1 MSISSIEEDEEK
13 ELIIFDN
20 LEILYFEDSGS
31 ILKEAVCEININKNH
46 KKKIIIKMNNTI
58 NNSQS
63 SQSEKLVNDEDNE
76 VNNGSEE
83 SSINIDNEKKA
94 KSQKLKEIS
103 KVKYNLF
110 LGITKDC
117 QPSYDKFDDVM
128 DGSDLIGQRLIIQDI
143 ELSNNGINFQPKK
156 YIFIGYKI
164 APIFPLENNKQ
175 IILSNDANKK
185 VMILNDKKLVSSE
198 DFKLNDIINEKIK
211 KINDTNSQNNETFS
225 SISEN
230 NNSLNHNKSV
240 NKNTSKNKEKL
251 SKNKSNISSVYGV
264 SSQFNN
270 SSETEPDQ
278 GYVFYDEIEKGKKFT
293 KYSYTKIYKKEIDG
307 IFEIH
312 EEIKLN
318 KGIIELK
325 FDKDKN
331 FDNLNEEYDTNN
343 DLNAHILIKN
353 FTETSIPKD
362 APFIL
367 EVKSSFQLVEVL
379 KQIRKASKFIENFIN
394 NKRQL
399 PRYIIGIL
407 CSYIKKDVER
417 DFKTLNSNYYGYNDH
432 DTLNGVSL
440 YEHIKKIINN
450 NKIKFVIAV
459 IKDGYIKKCDLL
471 HDDFKIPEFH
481 RVNVD
486 LMYKELKGIE
496 LLDTLGEEEREK
508 KQNEIKAKVNKIK
521 DKFKAL
527 DKSINTVSENSGLQF
542 KVMKMENDIKEKDD
556 KINQLEK
563 KMADLMREI
572 EILKKQNNFSKE
584 GKDNEKDKRKTP

>member
-1 MSISSIEEDEEK
+1 
-13 ELIIFDN
+13 
-20 LEILYFEDSGS
+20 
-31 ILKEAVCEININKNH
+31 
-46 KKKIIIKMNNTI
+46 
-58 NNSQS
+58 
-63 SQSEKLVNDEDNE
+63 
-76 VNNGSEE
+76 
-83 SSINIDNEKKA
+83 
-94 KSQKLKEIS
+94 
-103 KVKYNLF
+103 
-110 LGITKDC
+110 
-117 QPSYDKFDDVM
+117 
-128 DGSDLIGQRLIIQDI
+128 
-143 ELSNNGINFQPKK
+143 
-156 YIFIGYKI
+156 
-164 APIFPLENNKQ
+164 
-175 IILSNDANKK
+175 
-185 VMILNDKKLVSSE
+185 
-198 DFKLNDIINEKIK
+198 
-211 KINDTNSQNNETFS
+211 
-225 SISEN
+225 
-230 NNSLNHNKSV
+230 
-240 NKNTSKNKEKL
+240 
-251 SKNKSNISSVYGV
+251 
-264 SSQFNN
+264 
-270 SSETEPDQ
+270 
-278 GYVFYDEIEKGKKFT
+278 VFYDEIEKGKKFT
-293 KYSYTKIYKKEIDG
+293 KYTYIKIYKKEIDG

-417 DFKTLNSNYYGYNDH
+417 DFKALNSNYYGYNDH